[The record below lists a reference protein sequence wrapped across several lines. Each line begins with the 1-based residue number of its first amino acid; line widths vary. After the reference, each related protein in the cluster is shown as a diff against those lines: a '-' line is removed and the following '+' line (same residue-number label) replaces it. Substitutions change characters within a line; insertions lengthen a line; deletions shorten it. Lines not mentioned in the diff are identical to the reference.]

1 MENEI
6 IQSDR
11 CVVPTSWQASQFPK
25 KIQNQLSV
33 IFDGIDLQFF
43 RPGEDNIFKQTVEIK
58 GESGNMQVKPEEL
71 LLSYATRG
79 MEPMRG
85 SRIHESIAKIIE

>member
-1 MENEI
+1 MGLI
-6 IQSDR
+6 HI
-11 CVVPTSWQASQFPK
+11 
-25 KIQNQLSV
+25 
-33 IFDGIDLQFF
+33 F
-43 RPGEDNIFKQTVEIK
+43 RPGEDNIFKQIVEIE

-85 SRIHESIAKIIE
+85 FQNS